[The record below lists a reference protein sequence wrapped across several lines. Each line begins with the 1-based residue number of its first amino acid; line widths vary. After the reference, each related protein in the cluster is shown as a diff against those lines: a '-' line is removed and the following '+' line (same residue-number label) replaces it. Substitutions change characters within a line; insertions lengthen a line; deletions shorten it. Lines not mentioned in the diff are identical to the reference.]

1 MEGRAYTAHLD
12 SGSPYNLVSKDM
24 CPSVELIPST
34 ATLRYVDGRIWEQSP
49 PYFNTTL
56 DGVPQR
62 VYVVRRLVAPL
73 LLGREYLSKFKR
85 NDVHAIRTTGPVSD
99 SGRLHRLSLPEE
111 TVTREFIS
119 HNLQRGYIRPS
130 SSSVAA
136 KLFFVP
142 KKDGTPRPVVD
153 YRKLNELT
161 KKDRHPLP
169 FLWEIIERAS
179 QHQWFTVLD
188 GKEMFYHIRM
198 EPESIPLT
206 AFKTPYGMYEWTR
219 MPMGLTNA
227 PAECQRFAEGII
239 RKHESCCS
247 VYIDD
252 FIVYTTGTREE
263 HLEVVRQVRETLAE
277 HSVQINERKIQLGL
291 QKVTYLGVEISPDN
305 ISPVMD
311 LQALNAWPQ
320 PVNKK
325 ELQQWLGL
333 VNWYRPFIPGL
344 AEPLTALY
352 PLTGD
357 IKYEWEEAH
366 NRAFKTAKEVVT
378 RHTAISRF
386 DPLAKTEIFT
396 DASQVA
402 TGAMLMQGDKVI
414 GILSKGLN
422 PAERNYTTT
431 EREML
436 GVVRAVRSWRHYIE
450 SCLTTV
456 SVLTDHKALTQ
467 DFNQRNTNRRM
478 NRWVETLLGSNVE
491 IRFVAGLN
499 NPADLPSRPPSG
511 VREGGVTSRQL
522 ED

>member
-1 MEGRAYTAHLD
+1 MEGRAYQAHLD
-12 SGSPYNLVSKDM
+12 SGSPYNLIGERD
-24 CPSVELIPST
+24 CPRVDLIPSD
-34 ATLRYVDGRIWEQSP
+34 ATLRYVDGRIWERHP

-56 DGVPQR
+56 DGMPQR
-62 VYVVRRLVAPL
+62 VYVVRQLVAPL
-73 LLGREYLSKFKR
+73 LLGREYLSKYKR
-85 NDVHAIRTTGPVSD
+85 NDVHSIRTTGPVED

-111 TVTREFIS
+111 EATQEFIS

-136 KLFFVP
+136 KQFFVP

-153 YRKLNELT
+153 YRRLNEQT
-161 KKDRHPLP
+161 IKDRYPLP

-239 RKHESCCS
+239 RQHESYCS

-263 HLEVVRQVRETLAE
+263 HLEKVRQVRETLDRNQ
-277 HSVQINERKIQLGL
+277 VQINEKKIQLGKQSVL
-291 QKVTYLGVEISPDN
+291 YLGVEISQGTV
-305 ISPVMD
+305 SPILDM
-311 LQALNAWPQ
+311 QALNAWPQ
-320 PVNKK
+320 PVNLK

-333 VNWYRPFIPGL
+333 LNWYRPFIPGL

-357 IKYEWEEAH
+357 IKWKWEEEEQ
-366 NRAFKTAKEVVT
+366 RAFKQAKEVVT
-378 RHTAISRF
+378 RHTKIHRF
-386 DPLAKTEIFT
+386 DPLAETIIYT

-402 TGAMLMQGDKVI
+402 TGALLMQGDLVI
-414 GILSKGLN
+414 GILSKSLN
-422 PAERNYTTT
+422 SAERNYTTT

-436 GVVRAVRSWRHYIE
+436 AVVRAVRSWRHYIE
-450 SCLTTV
+450 SCNTTV
-456 SVLTDHKALTQ
+456 IVLTDHKALTQ
-467 DFNQRNTNRRM
+467 GFNQRGQNRRM

-499 NPADLPSRPPSG
+499 NPADLPSRPPCRG
-511 VREGGVTSRQL
+511 TGGGG
-522 ED
+522 